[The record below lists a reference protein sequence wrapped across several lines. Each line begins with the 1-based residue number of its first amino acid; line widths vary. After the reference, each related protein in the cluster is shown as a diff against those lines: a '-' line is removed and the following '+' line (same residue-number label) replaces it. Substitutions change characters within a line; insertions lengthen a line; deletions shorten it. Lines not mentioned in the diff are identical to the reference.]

1 MIIITAQAQPR
12 HDYLYLLCNRYIIV
26 VCLTNDLEDE
36 WHQKIGVV
44 LISFSKHKINMY
56 IIIRIKYLCL
66 TYCFCIRY
74 TLACYLYWSRIF
86 CCIYISWWRWYFGNV
101 YQSWNKIQLEVFK
114 TKPSSTNQE
123 TKKVFSMCLY
133 TMFWLHYHSY
143 NYGQW

>member
-56 IIIRIKYLCL
+56 IIRIYVLHIIFVYDTRL
-66 TYCFCIRY
+66 PATYIEVEF
-74 TLACYLYWSRIF
+74 F
-86 CCIYISWWRWYFGNV
+86 VV
-101 YQSWNKIQLEVFK
+101 YVFLDDVGILGTSMNLEVKFNWK
-114 TKPSSTNQE
+114 FSKLSHRVR
-123 TKKVFSMCLY
+123 TKKPKKFSVCAYIQCFDLP
-133 TMFWLHYHSY
+133 
-143 NYGQW
+143 